1 MMLYDFDMEKHIES
15 EKAYEYE
22 RGREDMEKDMEK
34 TLVSRWWKKGKNI
47 EEIVEDLGKPE
58 QCDKLEISSMILFD
72 LSKTRII
79 GRTLIIF
86 YDLTDIFNKC
96 ERNRE
101 KGNRSPCTKC
111 RDFV

>member
-1 MMLYDFDMEKHIES
+1 MTLITKIREKQKTMDLQQATYQAIAECIREDVLKDFLMKHRAEVIAMMLYDFDMEKHIES

-58 QCDKLEISSMILFD
+58 QYV
-72 LSKTRII
+72 KT
-79 GRTLIIF
+79 L
-86 YDLTDIFNKC
+86 L
-96 ERNRE
+96 
-101 KGNRSPCTKC
+101 GNL
-111 RDFV
+111 